1 MLKILKQT
9 AEHLTLQIQP
19 SATEQI
25 GRIIFAGAWI
35 ALFLV
40 PYAASVRNIGVFH
53 LTCQWTEAEQVECES
68 VRSTYF
74 GLVQQAPVTVAG
86 VRASQFVV
94 QEQSKGRSDPESVYT
109 ALLITRTG
117 ATPLLRLDA
126 EDVQERNTAATALAI
141 VNRLNTFIRSTET
154 RLSVQ
159 QDNRWDV
166 NAWVGL
172 LLILAGGLWIVA
184 PVVYRARLELD
195 RPTDRL
201 IYRGRHFWGWQT
213 RQYALDEVK
222 RVELRSYSDDDEE
235 PCYLLLLM
243 FERGAPLVLW
253 ENCDPQSGEEVIAL
267 IQDVLDRPRISR
279 TEGM

>member
-9 AEHLTLQIQP
+9 SEHLTLQIQS
-19 SATEQI
+19 SATERI

-35 ALFLV
+35 TLFLV
-40 PYAASVRNIGVFH
+40 PYAASVQHIGVFH
-53 LTCQWTEAEQVECES
+53 LTCQWTEAEQVDCES

-94 QEQSKGRSDPESVYT
+94 QEQSKGRIDPQSVYT

-126 EDVQERNTAATALAI
+126 EDVQERNMGATALAI

-154 RLSVQ
+154 QLSIQ

-166 NAWVGL
+166 NVWLGV

-184 PVVYRARLELD
+184 PVICRERLELD
-195 RPTDRL
+195 RSTNRFT
-201 IYRGRHFWGWQT
+201 YRGQHFWGWQT
-213 RQYALDEVK
+213 KHSTLDEVE
-222 RVELRSYSDDDEE
+222 RVELCSYDDDDEE

-253 ENCDPQSGEEVIAL
+253 ENCDLRSSEELAAL
-267 IQDVLDRPRISR
+267 IQDVLDRSRIRSA
-279 TEGM
+279 E